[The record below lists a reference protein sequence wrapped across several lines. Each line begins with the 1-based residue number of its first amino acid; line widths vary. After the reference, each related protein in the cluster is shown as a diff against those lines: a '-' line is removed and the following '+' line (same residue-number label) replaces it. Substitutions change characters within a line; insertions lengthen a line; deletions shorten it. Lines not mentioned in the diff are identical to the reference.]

1 MRIKRCY
8 LLAIICLMFIG
19 FASLATTLI
28 VNGTIH
34 FGYDKLALEN
44 DLQFTNYRFTDGNVL
59 SSGAIDDS
67 RKVIT
72 FFTDDFATKGD
83 SSKFEFEV
91 TNYNLSYDAN
101 ASVECHVNEGI
112 YADYIDVD
120 LEGTEYFI
128 EAGKSITDN
137 VAITLVKSTI
147 TLEEAKEINIECTIN
162 AYASS
167 RNSLGVLDHSDL
179 FQLNGTFKDDNDN
192 PVGGAML
199 TMFSEKKVVRT
210 NPDGTFQINNIED
223 GDHHIYYIDGATYE
237 DVITLDESDISDI
250 ATSNV
255 ELNIRNIDN
264 EKVIDMTN
272 DYKIDLD
279 VQEMPNTVDY
289 SRYFDINSIGEIS
302 LKNEILNGGIDD
314 AAYYSALENWL
325 KTNGSNISS
334 TQDFDDSIVIPVYA
348 EMYVADNGG
357 NYEDVL
363 MLVNKIYN
371 TPDIKKLITMSSI
384 QYLLSTVL
392 NGSNSKELKNIVSY
406 IRNVNSTTSLKNE
419 FQSKCIALLESKIP
433 SEAIVSDDYCN
444 DIGKCDWE
452 KYESDYT
459 NIIEVL
465 NIPVR
470 LDYTSELFNE
480 FRKLS
485 TIVIPDYINGIKVT
499 KILPNAFKGVKNIRT
514 ISIPDTVTSIGSYAF
529 ADSGIVEIALPNKL
543 TTLGDYVFANTRL
556 ERIGLSPALKT
567 MGSYLFSGTRIKEV
581 FIPKNVSSIA
591 SASFSGMT
599 LNKLEVDKA
608 NTYYETYGEVNLVDT
623 KAKKLL
629 FGETFKGMP
638 TYVTTIGQSAFFKF
652 DSDVAKIPSSI
663 ISIESYAFRDINLKE
678 IVFPNNSIT
687 FGSSVFKSNGDLT
700 FTYNSD
706 GKLDINKAVSAS
718 SCTNKILNVVEGSTK
733 FTTTIK
739 FAFKELYIPKSV
751 TNITGA
757 CFNAGYTIGDVHINQ
772 QNIKYKD
779 DNNTIVDFTTNT
791 LVTGW
796 NNNYIPAYIKIIG
809 SEAFAQRNQITSI
822 EIPEGVTAVKSSA
835 LYYLAKLTSVTIPKT
850 VNEFKSGVLYH
861 SDKLTTINC
870 DSDNQ
875 YYYSKNNVLIQKSNK
890 EMVASATNAEIPAGE
905 VEIIGNYVYNSNS
918 YHINGVIPEGVL
930 IVGTNS
936 YVSSGV
942 KDLVISSTV
951 QKIDYSNTENLSKY
965 NSITVNKN
973 NAYYSDCDDYV
984 LYEKSTNTLLKA
996 TKSSINYIP
1005 AGTKILNEDAL
1016 YSLNIK
1022 DLILPESLEEI
1033 GWWAV
1038 YGNNIENIFIPKNV
1052 KIIDNY
1058 CHFETNPLKQITV
1071 DKANSK
1077 FTDLDSN
1084 GLFEKKSNGKY
1095 KLLYAAQGTKLPE
1108 GVDELG
1114 SYAYINKNITS
1125 GTAVVEIPLS
1135 LKSLNISNIYYATS
1149 IIYNE
1154 VEYTSLSEFK
1164 AAYKENGG
1172 SISGTTIKGMEE

>member
-1 MRIKRCY
+1 M
-8 LLAIICLMFIG
+8 
-19 FASLATTLI
+19 
-28 VNGTIH
+28 
-34 FGYDKLALEN
+34 
-44 DLQFTNYRFTDGNVL
+44 
-59 SSGAIDDS
+59 
-67 RKVIT
+67 
-72 FFTDDFATKGD
+72 
-83 SSKFEFEV
+83 
-91 TNYNLSYDAN
+91 
-101 ASVECHVNEGI
+101 
-112 YADYIDVD
+112 
-120 LEGTEYFI
+120 
-128 EAGKSITDN
+128 
-137 VAITLVKSTI
+137 
-147 TLEEAKEINIECTIN
+147 
-162 AYASS
+162 
-167 RNSLGVLDHSDL
+167 
-179 FQLNGTFKDDNDN
+179 NGTFKDDNDN
-192 PVGGAML
+192 PIGGAML

-237 DVITLDESDISDI
+237 DVITLDESDISDM
-250 ATSNV
+250 ATSEV

-279 VQEMPNTVDY
+279 IQEMPNTVDY

-314 AAYYSALENWL
+314 AAYYAALENWM
-325 KTNGSNISS
+325 KNNSSSSS
-334 TQDFDDSIVIPVYA
+334 TQNFDDSIVKEVYA
-348 EMYVADNGG
+348 EMYVAANGG

-363 MLVNKIYN
+363 ASMDIIYN
-371 TPDIKKLITMSSI
+371 TPNIKKMITMSSL
-384 QYLLSTVL
+384 QYALSTAL
-392 NGSNSKELKNIVSY
+392 NGRSDKNQLKNIISY
-406 IRNVNSTTSLKNE
+406 IRSVNSTTSLKNE

-459 NIIEVL
+459 NIIEYL

-470 LDYTSELFNE
+470 LDYTSALYND

-499 KILPNAFKGVKNIRT
+499 KILPNAFKGIKNIRT

-529 ADSGIVEIALPNKL
+529 ADSGIIEIALPNKL
-543 TTLGDYVFANTRL
+543 TNLGDYAFANTRL

-567 MGSYLFSGTRIKEV
+567 IGSYLFSGTKITEV

-629 FGETFKGMP
+629 FGETLKNMP

-663 ISIESYAFRDINLKE
+663 ISIESYAFRDVNLKE

-687 FGSSVFKSNGDLT
+687 FGSSVFKSNDDLT

-772 QNIKYKD
+772 QNKKYKD

-809 SEAFAQRNQITSI
+809 SEAFQQRNQITSI
-822 EIPEGVTAVKSSA
+822 VIPEGVLSVKNNAFYNLS
-835 LYYLAKLTSVTIPKT
+835 KLETFSVPSSVTSFP
-850 VNEFKSGVLYH
+850 SGVLY
-861 SDKLTTINC
+861 STPKLSTINC
-870 DSDNQ
+870 DEANTK
-875 YYYSKNNVLIQKSNK
+875 YYSKNNVLIQKSNK
-890 EMVASATNAEIPAGE
+890 EMVAGATNANIPEYE
-905 VEIIGNYVYNSNS
+905 VEIIGSNVYNNNS
-918 YHINGVIPEGVL
+918 SQTNGTFPEGVKVINTSAYNGTHIRDL
-930 IVGTNS
+930 NFPSTLNSVVGSVWNFGSAS
-936 YVSSGV
+936 YRETITINENNPLYSDMDSNVFYEISTDKILFGSN
-942 KDLVISSTV
+942 SSTIPSTTKYIGQDSFCFTNIKSV
-951 QKIDYSNTENLSKY
+951 HIPSSVLEIDSYAFQYSALNDITFDSGNL
-965 NSITVNKN
+965 
-973 NAYYSDCDDYV
+973 
-984 LYEKSTNTLLKA
+984 
-996 TKSSINYIP
+996 
-1005 AGTKILNEDAL
+1005 KILSSAF
-1016 YSLNIK
+1016 
-1022 DLILPESLEEI
+1022 ES
-1033 GWWAV
+1033 
-1038 YGNNIENIFIPKNV
+1038 
-1052 KIIDNY
+1052 
-1058 CHFETNPLKQITV
+1058 
-1071 DKANSK
+1071 SK
-1077 FTDLDSN
+1077 LVN
-1084 GLFEKKSNGKY
+1084 LV
-1095 KLLYAAQGTKLPE
+1095 LPE
-1108 GVDELG
+1108 GLTFIGDQAFNSSYIESIHIPSTLLNYSNSMFTSNKIKNYTVAENNPIYTDLG
-1114 SYAYINKNITS
+1114 SNGIFIKNNDSTYTLIAGGTMSNIPQGVIKLTANSNINLYAKNTLCLELPI
-1125 GTAVVEIPLS
+1125 S
-1135 LKSLNISNIYYATS
+1135 LKTIENSSIYYATS
-1149 IIYNE
+1149 IKYNKI
-1154 VEYTSLSEFK
+1154 EYTSFSDFK
-1164 AAYKENGG
+1164 NAFIKNGG
-1172 SISGTTIKGMEE
+1172 SCALTSIKGMKS